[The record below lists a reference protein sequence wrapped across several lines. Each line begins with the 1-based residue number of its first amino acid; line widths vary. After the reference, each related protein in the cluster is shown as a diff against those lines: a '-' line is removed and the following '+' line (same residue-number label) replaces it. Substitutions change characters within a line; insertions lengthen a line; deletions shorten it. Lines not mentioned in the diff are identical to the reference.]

1 MLSQIREFAQHAA
14 GLRTFVRTP
23 ATVEECLGRLRRDLE
38 ERERSFL
45 GVVERGVFDQ
55 PASPYRRLFEHAG
68 VELGDVASLVGDRGV
83 EGALSVLHDAGVYV
97 SLEEFRGGR
106 PIERPGLSL
115 AVRAEDFDNPVA
127 TPTWR
132 VTTGGSR
139 SLGRRVL
146 LNFEHIE
153 RNFVYWTLFL
163 HAHGAFERP
172 AIMWRPLNSRT
183 AVNNAVRSVKLR
195 RPLEEWYSQSRFGQG
210 PYALRHSL
218 LTAYA
223 LLACRLWAQ
232 PLPFPKHVRADDP
245 ASVARWLE
253 AKVRAGTPPL
263 CLASVGPAVRVA
275 LAAERE
281 GFDIAGTL
289 FRVGGEPLTDT
300 RAAAIRATGS
310 TVFADYSMAECGRA
324 GVACASPRTVG
335 DVHLTLDQLALLQR
349 PRVVPSSG
357 EEVQAFV
364 FTTLRPSS
372 PKLMI
377 NVETDDYG
385 EVEERDCGCPIGE
398 LGYTRH
404 ILSIRSYEKLTSEGV
419 ALRGHEVVTLLEQTL
434 PDRFGGAA
442 TDYQL
447 VEEVDEV
454 LPTLSLVVSPRV
466 GPVDEPGLLEV
477 VLAALAR
484 RGPGGQDVSDI
495 WRRAGTLRV
504 VRAEPRSTPA
514 GKILPVHVQTRS

>member
-45 GVVERGVFDQ
+45 GVVERGVFAQ

-83 EGALSVLHDAGVYV
+83 EGALGVLHDAGVYV
-97 SLEEFRGGR
+97 SL
-106 PIERPGLSL
+106 
-115 AVRAEDFDNPVA
+115 EDFDNPVA

-132 VTTGGSR
+132 ETTGGSR

-281 GFDIAGTL
+281 GIDIAGTL